1 MHPLSEDVTTED
13 GKVLSSPAVTS
24 VYYFSKILFCYMWP
38 FFLFNFYIVN
48 SLTSCYFSGWKRD
61 LLLFLVELWSEK
73 GVSTTDSSRR
83 RGRGHSGASSK
94 PHSFVSSPCR
104 PRQNKD
110 IHRGSRLQPGFSF
123 GSKAVVWNCYL
134 NGLPQW
140 LPNNLPRPCKVSKL
154 ALSPY
159 STLWTDFT
167 FRDCTKTRKLC
178 WRFKGKEADSRL
190 QRERETSRPDRVCV
204 WGGVVYN
211 FTPEL
216 NNFRFLAQCRA
227 ITP

>member
-24 VYYFSKILFCYMWP
+24 VYNLSKILFCYMWP

-48 SLTSCYFSGWKRD
+48 PLTSCYFSGWKRD
-61 LLLFLVELWSEK
+61 LLLFWLNC
-73 GVSTTDSSRR
+73 GAR
-83 RGRGHSGASSK
+83 RGSAPRTAPGAEGAATLEH
-94 PHSFVSSPCR
+94 PPSPTPLFPAPAGQGRTKTSIEARVCSLAFPLAPR
-104 PRQNKD
+104 PWC
-110 IHRGSRLQPGFSF
+110 GT
-123 GSKAVVWNCYL
+123 ATL

-190 QRERETSRPDRVCV
+190 QRERETSRPDRV
-204 WGGVVYN
+204 GGVVYN